1 MRSIEPATTVQEV
14 HVADRDEGAR
24 ALEAVIATP
33 AGADNRHAQTILDSI
48 PIALLVF
55 DRTLRIVTRNRA
67 AGPIFGDA
75 EDAAVLLDHLGV
87 DGVARDWR
95 RELADVLDTR
105 QPRQIDALV
114 APGADQREMY
124 LSLTCAPLIDPH
136 DGSVNGGLILA
147 EDVSARISMER
158 RLAISERMAAVGNLA
173 ARVAHELNNPLDGI
187 MRYTNLAKRVAD
199 GNGNGNA
206 KLVEYLEKAAA
217 GLARMAE
224 ITTTLLEFSRTTH
237 NRFDHATINTIVED
251 SVSALNGRARENHVS
266 VVCHL
271 HQEDMPV
278 VRSSSLFQVFCNLV
292 KNAIDAMPDGGTLT
306 IATKLDGPNV
316 VVSFADTGSGLP
328 PQADRIFEAFFT
340 TKPPGKG
347 TGLGLAVCREL
358 VERYS
363 GTITAANRPEGGA
376 ILTVSVPR
384 RNCAAVPVERRSRLE
399 PESGAGASGD
409 RDQET

>member
-1 MRSIEPATTVQEV
+1 MRSIEPATSVQEV
-14 HVADRDEGAR
+14 HVADVGEGAQ
-24 ALEAVIATP
+24 ALDAVISTS
-33 AGADNRHAQTILDSI
+33 AGADDRLAQTILDSI
-48 PIALLVF
+48 PVALLVF

-75 EDAAVLLDHLGV
+75 EDAAELLDHLGV

-105 QPRQIDALV
+105 QPRHIDALV

-124 LSLTCAPLIDPH
+124 LSLTCAPLIDPR

-187 MRYTNLAKRVAD
+187 MRYTNLAKRVA
-199 GNGNGNA
+199 GGKGNA
-206 KLVEYLEKAAA
+206 KLVDYLEKAAA

-224 ITTTLLEFSRTTH
+224 ITTTLLEFSRTKH

-251 SVSALNGRARENHVS
+251 SVSALNGRARENRVS

-340 TKPPGKG
+340 TKPPGQG

-384 RNCAAVPVERRSRLE
+384 RNCAAVPVGRRSRLE
-399 PESGAGASGD
+399 PESGAGASGNC
-409 RDQET
+409 DQEI